1 MERRNLEDLIQNYC
15 QSSIYTSEIFMQI
28 FLQVSYIWKYDHL
41 KFLQVVLQRFF
52 IDRMGFG
59 IKNHFIII
67 IQFRCILYEMLYVHG
82 ASWCT
87 VSKIYELIKMM
98 NKQYCSY
105 SNSRTCGI
113 RISKTKLRTRVFC
126 KNLIKPN
133 NRTPDTPPN
142 GSNRLYKFSDQNFCP
157 CRLKTLVNEQ
167 LRW

>member
-82 ASWCT
+82 VSWCT

-126 KNLIKPN
+126 KNLIK
-133 NRTPDTPPN
+133 TQQ
-142 GSNRLYKFSDQNFCP
+142 QNT
-157 CRLKTLVNEQ
+157 RYSTEGK
-167 LRW
+167 